1 MFGQAKPTIYNKTS
15 SLLQYTYKLIT
26 AEENMTTNNNNLKT
40 TNNNFKA
47 ANNNFKKLVAEY
59 KSEVSERIQK
69 YDALKDLDLFIL
81 DNSIRESTVG

>member
-1 MFGQAKPTIYNKTS
+1 
-15 SLLQYTYKLIT
+15 
-26 AEENMTTNNNNLKT
+26 MTTNNNNLKT

-59 KSEVSERIQK
+59 KSEVSQRIHK

-81 DNSIRESTVG
+81 DNSIRESTVGKKCLRLLKIVLQIYIAF

>member
-1 MFGQAKPTIYNKTS
+1 
-15 SLLQYTYKLIT
+15 
-26 AEENMTTNNNNLKT
+26 MTTNNNNLKT

-81 DNSIRESTVG
+81 DNSIRESTVGKKFLRLLKIVLQIYIAF